1 MRKEFSLNLRIP
13 SDMKFIEFLDAVISD
28 VLERIDELDEEDR
41 MAVNLA
47 LIEAGTNAIKH
58 GNKNDPTKNVHCDV
72 TLEGDKLTIRVRDEG
87 EGFDPSSLKNP
98 LDLEHLTDASGRG
111 IYLINVLMDEVEYR
125 FDLSGTEVKM
135 VKYIGRRKG

>member
-72 TLEGDKLTIRVRDEG
+72 TLEGLFGGANT
-87 EGFDPSSLKNP
+87 
-98 LDLEHLTDASGRG
+98 
-111 IYLINVLMDEVEYR
+111 
-125 FDLSGTEVKM
+125 
-135 VKYIGRRKG
+135 